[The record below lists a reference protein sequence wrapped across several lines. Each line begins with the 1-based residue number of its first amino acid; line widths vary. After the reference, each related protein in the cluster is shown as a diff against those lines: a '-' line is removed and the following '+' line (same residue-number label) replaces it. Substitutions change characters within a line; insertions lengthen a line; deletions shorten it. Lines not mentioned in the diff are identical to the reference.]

1 MKKSFLTFLLL
12 ISPFIVNLRA
22 QPADSLN
29 HGKSEKIKKGWTFGA
44 VPALAFDSDIGFK
57 YGAVVNLFN
66 YGDGKSYPEYHHSL
80 YFEYSVTTKGSGI
93 KQFIYD
99 SKYLIPNIR
108 VTAEASHLTEK
119 ALDFYGFNGYEAYYN
134 HSFEDD
140 SPSNP
145 NYISRQFYR
154 QERKLLRLRTD
165 FQGHLL
171 GDNLYW
177 LAGVTYYNIKT
188 DTIDVNRLNKGKSNA
203 DKLPYVGGGLYGD
216 YERWGIIPANQQKGG
231 SSTLFK
237 VGISFDSRDIEA
249 NPMHGV
255 WSEIN
260 FFWDPG
266 FSGSGYAKIAI
277 THRQYFTI
285 FPKRL
290 SFAYRLGYQAKLW
303 GKMPYYML
311 PLIFNGGYSV
321 DRDGL
326 GGAKT
331 VRGIL
336 RNRVVGE
343 DYLFGNFEFRWK
355 FVRTVIWNQ
364 NVYLALNA
372 FTDFGM
378 VTGKYNFNR
387 SGIPA
392 NELFMF
398 PNDKEK
404 PHISYGGGF
413 HIALNENFVVAI
425 NYGIAADK
433 RDGNHGLYIGLNWL
447 Y

>member
-1 MKKSFLTFLLL
+1 MKKSFLTFLLFL
-12 ISPFIVNLRA
+12 QGFAVSLFS

-29 HGKSEKIKKGWTFGA
+29 AGKKEKIKTGWTFGA

-57 YGAVVNLFN
+57 YGAVVNLFD

-108 VTAEASHLTEK
+108 VTTEVSNLTER
-119 ALDFYGFNGYEAYYN
+119 ALDFYGFNGYQALYN
-134 HSFEDD
+134 SKYEND
-140 SPSNP
+140 SPSNTD
-145 NYISRQFYR
+145 YISRLYYR

-165 FQGHLL
+165 FLGHLL
-171 GDNLYW
+171 TNNLYW
-177 LAGVTYYNIKT
+177 LAGITYYHIKT
-188 DTIDVNRLNKGKSNA
+188 DTINVDRLNKGKSAA

-216 YERWGIIPANQQKGG
+216 YMRWGIIPANQQRGG

-237 VGISFDSRDIEA
+237 IGIDYDTRNIEA
-249 NPMHGV
+249 NPTHGV
-255 WSEIN
+255 WSELN

-266 FSGSGYAKIAI
+266 FSGHGYAKIGI
-277 THRQYFTI
+277 THRQYFALI
-285 FPKRL
+285 PKKL
-290 SFAYRLGYQAKLW
+290 SFAYRLGYQTKLW

-311 PLIFNGGYSV
+311 PLILSGGPSL

-331 VRGIL
+331 IRGVL
-336 RNRVVGE
+336 RDRVVGD

-355 FVRTVIWNQ
+355 FIRTVILNQ
-364 NVYLALNA
+364 NIYLALST
-372 FTDFGM
+372 FSDFGM
-378 VTGKYNFNR
+378 VTKKYNFNR

-404 PHISYGGGF
+404 PHISYGGGL
-413 HIALNENFVVAI
+413 HAALNENFVIAI
-425 NYGIAADK
+425 DYGIAADS
-433 RDGNHGLYIGLNWL
+433 RDGDHGLYIGLNWL